1 MNTKLNI
8 VILFFIVLLDQSS
21 FGILLPIF
29 SFLFSGNSQTSF
41 IQQNFSSIHYILY
54 GVFFS
59 IFSIFQFF
67 SATIL
72 GELSDYY
79 GRKKII
85 SLSIIFIVLSFILY
99 ILGIKSESIILL
111 FLGRI
116 IAGIGAG
123 CLGVIFASA
132 SDLSSEH
139 NKTKNFSI
147 IASASGLGLVTGPLL
162 GGIFSD
168 NKISAYFNLYTPLY
182 LFLIL
187 NSICLLLFIFLSK
200 ETLIK
205 KTSKNISFNISL
217 VHIRKS
223 LQDSKLKHVYLISF
237 LFTCTLSLFIVFG
250 SSFLV
255 NKFNLTLTGIN
266 LFLFFFGIC
275 IILAQIFLQYIY
287 KKLHK
292 LKIISIFSV
301 VYLFGLFLIRST
313 DTISLTYVSLF
324 FIAFSI
330 GMLYPTIL
338 NIIDE
343 NTHQDDKGEKL
354 GINTSIQSLAQ
365 AISVLCIGISTYF
378 INIKNVIVIIM
389 LGVLLVLLLSVSLY
403 KKKTVL
409 A

>member
-1 MNTKLNI
+1 MNPKLNI
-8 VILFFIVLLDQSS
+8 IILFLIVLLDQSS

-29 SFLFSGNSQTSF
+29 SFLFSEHSQVSF
-41 IQQNFSSIHYILY
+41 IQQNFSNMHYMLY

-59 IFSIFQFF
+59 IFSILQFF

-85 SLSIIFIVLSFILY
+85 LTSILFIVLSFILY
-99 ILGIKSESIILL
+99 IFGIKSESIFLL

-116 IAGIGAG
+116 LAGIGAG
-123 CLGVIFASA
+123 CLGVIFASV
-132 SDLSSEH
+132 SDIS
-139 NKTKNFSI
+139 NDYNRTKNFSI
-147 IASASGLGLVTGPLL
+147 IASASGLGLVIGPLL

-168 NKISAYFNLYTPLY
+168 TKINAYFNLYTPLY

-187 NSICLLLFIFLSK
+187 NSICLLLFAFLAK
-200 ETLIK
+200 ESLTQKIDKKINFNLSLLHIK
-205 KTSKNISFNISL
+205 
-217 VHIRKS
+217 RS
-223 LQDSKLKHVYLISF
+223 LQDDKLKQLYLISF

-255 NKFNLTLTGIN
+255 NKFNLNLTGIN

-275 IILAQIFLQYIY
+275 IILAQVVLQKLYE
-287 KKLHK
+287 KLHK
-292 LKIISIFSV
+292 LKIISLFSV
-301 VYLFGLFLIRST
+301 VYLFGLFLIRNTAS
-313 DTISLTYVSLF
+313 IPLTYLSLF

-330 GMLYPTIL
+330 GILYPTIL

-343 NTHQDDKGEKL
+343 NTYTYDKGEKM

-365 AISVLCIGISTYF
+365 AISVLGIGIVTYF
-378 INIKNVIVIIM
+378 ISIKNVIFIIM
-389 LGVLLVLLLSVSLY
+389 FFVFLVLLLSVSSY
-403 KKKTVL
+403 KKRKDL
-409 A
+409 P